1 MPPDRR
7 GDGPL
12 IDCDVHVPAPTV
24 DQLRPHLPDHW
35 NEYIAGAGFKGTMA
49 VTSTYPP
56 GAPTTGRSRFGAG
69 LKEALTN
76 LRDHCLGDAPDAAAI
91 VSTHCG
97 VEAMGPPDFAAAIS
111 SAVNDWMVSE
121 CLSFDDR
128 LRGSIVVPPQYPQL
142 AAEEIDRIG
151 QHDRLVQV
159 YLPAR
164 ATHPYGNRNYYPL
177 FAAAERHGLAVGV
190 HFGGMTWTPPTPVG
204 WPSYY
209 IEEYVGMAHLMQ
221 AHLSSLVLEGTFQR
235 FPDLRVAL
243 VEGGW
248 TWLPPL
254 MWRLD
259 KEWRGIRREVPW
271 VEEAPSTYVR
281 RHVKLSIQPI
291 DAPPAGPQVM
301 TVIDQI
307 GSDEV
312 LMFASDFPHEHG
324 SEPWALLARLDP
336 GTADRVRYRNAAQC
350 YGLNA
355 PEAR

>member
-1 MPPDRR
+1 MSPDPR

-12 IDCDVHVPAPTV
+12 IDCDAHVPTPTV

-35 NEYIAGAGFKGTMA
+35 NAYIEGAGFKGTMA

-56 GAPTTGRSRFGAG
+56 AAPTTGRSRFGES
-69 LKEALTN
+69 LEEALTN
-76 LRDHCLGDAPDAAAI
+76 LCDRCLGVAPDATAI
-91 VSTHCG
+91 VSTHYG
-97 VEAMGPPDFAAAIS
+97 VEAMGPPDFAAAMS
-111 SAVNDWMVSE
+111 SAVNDWLVAD

-128 LRGSIVVPPQYPQL
+128 LRGSIAVPPQYPQL

-151 QHDRLVQV
+151 HHDRLVQV

-209 IEEYVGMAHLMQ
+209 IEEYVGMAHIMQ
-221 AHLSSLVLEGTFQR
+221 AQLSSLVLEGTFQR
-235 FPDLRVAL
+235 FPDLYVAL

-248 TWLPPL
+248 TWLPQL

-259 KEWRGIRREVPW
+259 KEWKGIRREVPW
-271 VEEAPSTYVR
+271 VGEAPSTYMR
-281 RHVKLSIQPI
+281 RHVKLSIQPV
-291 DAPPAGPQVM
+291 DAPPEGPQVM

-307 GSDEV
+307 GSDEM

-324 SEPWALLARLDP
+324 SDPWALLARLDP
-336 GTADRVRYRNAAQC
+336 AAAVKVRYDNAARC

-355 PEAR
+355 LERR